1 MYQYLWYVYIL
12 GEYLSY
18 LDNGHIHLP
27 LTPVFLILW
36 QKDSWNQINKF
47 LFSWNCIFS
56 SSKID
61 FLAIFEVAKNGIW
74 SKKLFIKLIYL
85 TTRVFW
91 PGLSKMFWPTVKCD
105 LCGYNNMTMSEKRYH
120 DMTTNTIIWRCWGKK
135 FKRSWFGRDPDSIF
149 GN

>member
-1 MYQYLWYVYIL
+1 MYQYFWYVYIL

-74 SKKLFIKLIYL
+74 SKNNFVKLIY
-85 TTRVFW
+85 FISW
-91 PGLSKMFWPTVKCD
+91 DFLSSLFLIFWPTV
-105 LCGYNNMTMSEKRYH
+105 GYLDGNFYFTK
-120 DMTTNTIIWRCWGKK
+120 KK
-135 FKRSWFGRDPDSIF
+135 FFFVKLKIGRAR
-149 GN
+149 GK